1 MVGPRTL
8 QQLDDRFIE
17 IYEAE
22 RARVVESQKRK
33 ALIVV
38 HRDLLR
44 LYYGDDLSQDF
55 PGLETP
61 IYNKMKTLG
70 HTTLAVYCLLREWAT
85 GKPIPKDHLANIS
98 AYRTALGNL
107 SDKLDTRVDVEQG
120 ILHKPT
126 QIYEKTMAML
136 DAVLANGR
144 VSEDEL
150 DGFSRSVC
158 DDIGPVLMAAARDQL
173 RACHER
179 VLRIKRNVLTPK
191 QWQEVCVLILG
202 PYMAREGEL
211 FLQYFSKILDVPMQA
226 DRRLVY
232 FEGDDLQDAFDRL
245 GTTVLDAVASDAIFG
260 DRERLHRDVLA
271 DATTHYL
278 DELLHS
284 NATTA

>member
-1 MVGPRTL
+1 MAGLSTL

-17 IYEAE
+17 IYEAA

-44 LYYGDDLSQDF
+44 LYHGDDLSQDF

-70 HTTLAVYCLLREWAT
+70 HTTLAVFCLLSDWTA
-85 GKPIPKDHLANIS
+85 GKPIPKDRLASIS
-98 AYRTALGNL
+98 AYRATLGNL
-107 SDKLDTRVDVEQG
+107 QNELDTRADVEQG

-126 QIYEKTMAML
+126 QIYEKTTALL
-136 DAVLANGR
+136 DVVLAKGS
-144 VSEDEL
+144 VSQDQLDE
-150 DGFSRSVC
+150 FSSNLG

-179 VLRIKRNVLTPK
+179 VLHIKRSILAPE
-191 QWQEVCVLILG
+191 QWQEICVLVLG

-211 FLQYFSKILDVPMQA
+211 FLQYFAKILDVPMHA

-232 FEGDDLQDAFDRL
+232 FEGDDPQDAFDRL
-245 GTTVLDAVASDAIFG
+245 GTTMLDAVASDAIFG
-260 DRERLHRDVLA
+260 DRDRLHRDVLA
-271 DATTHYL
+271 DATTKYL

-284 NATTA
+284 NATAV